1 LEKAEFIFKSNT
13 KMPHKDNKVANG
25 AKKFW
30 KAISTGWVIEYPD
43 SRNGP
48 SDFFDRRDRIP
59 QGVRT
64 ERQGGSELER
74 CSYTGEEASNAI
86 FRWKEQMRAAG
97 R

>member
-1 LEKAEFIFKSNT
+1 MAR
-13 KMPHKDNKVANG
+13 KDTKVANG

-30 KAISTGWVIEYPD
+30 KAISTGWVIEFPD

-48 SDFFDRRDRIP
+48 RDFFDRRDRTP

-64 ERQGGSELER
+64 ERQVGSDLER
-74 CSYTGEEASNAI
+74 CSYIGEEASDAI
-86 FRWKEQMRAAG
+86 FRWKEQMRAEG